1 MEVPPNQIHTR
12 EGACLFHEGKYCNM
26 RYCNTEHFEI
36 QEVNPD
42 KLAKLEAQ
50 RFAWRAE
57 RMKSN
62 RLVRLYQ
69 MAGYGPYANRVELCA
84 TKLDFATVGG
94 KKVLKSANFCKLRLC
109 PMCIAR
115 GALVRGR
122 LLSKVMDAVQAE
134 YKCQYIFLTLTIRNV
149 TGDKLGD
156 AIGQLTS
163 AWNRLLQHKAIK
175 RAFKGTFRA
184 IEITRN
190 NDPKSEWYG
199 TYHPHIHAILAVE
212 DEYFAK
218 NSPLYLT
225 HEELVARWRR
235 VMRLD
240 YDPTVNVKATYE
252 NGKKKGRKKA
262 KMGDNEASRGAVLEA
277 AKYATKDSDY
287 ISDKLTDDEAAQV
300 VADYTKAVFHR
311 RLVAFTGWL
320 KEMAQR
326 LQADDL
332 DHVDLEQGED
342 GKIREDLVEMIE
354 TYYWHFGAGDYVLA
368 RRQINPL
375 RVKREGEK

>member
-1 MEVPPNQIHTR
+1 
-12 EGACLFHEGKYCNM
+12 M
-26 RYCNTEHFEI
+26 RYCNTEHFKI

-42 KLAKLEAQ
+42 SLAKLEAQ

-69 MAGYGPYANRVELCA
+69 KAGYEKYADRVELCA
-84 TKLDFATVGG
+84 TMLDFGMVGG
-94 KKVLKSANFCKLRLC
+94 KKRLKSANFCKLRLC
-109 PMCIAR
+109 PMCTAR
-115 GALVRGR
+115 GAIVRAK
-122 LLSKVMDAVQAE
+122 LLSRVMDAVQAE
-134 YKCQYIFLTLTIRNV
+134 HKCQYLFLTLTIKNV
-149 TGDKLGD
+149 PGDKLGD

-175 RAFKGTFRA
+175 KAIKGTFRA

-190 NDPKSEWYG
+190 GDM
-199 TYHPHIHAILAVE
+199 YHPHIHAILAVE
-212 DEYFAK
+212 DAYFAK
-218 NSPLYLT
+218 KNGLWISKD
-225 HEELVARWRR
+225 EWIRRWQMALK
-235 VMRLD
+235 VD
-240 YDPTVNVKATYE
+240 YKPSVKINATYD
-252 NGKKKGRKKA
+252 NGKN
-262 KMGDNEASRGAVLEA
+262 GDKDANRGAVLEA
-277 AKYATKDSDY
+277 AKYVTKDSDY
-287 ISDKLTDDEAAQV
+287 ISDSLSDTKAAQIV
-300 VADYTKAVFHR
+300 QDYTKALYHR
-311 RLVAFTGWL
+311 RLTAFTGWL
-320 KEMAQR
+320 KEMAAR

-375 RVKREGEK
+375 RVKREGGE